1 MNQPNV
7 SSKNSLTS
15 SETKLPQ
22 SQVDFTVG
30 ELNLDRTDQKDE
42 SLEKT
47 DYPAWESQMAKLVG
61 LEEASLSNTVD
72 AKSLTRTSDIT
83 EEEKTPPKQQL
94 SSNPFAKLGLVSS
107 ATLLVAML
115 VGIFLSQITNIGQAK
130 PSQDELIATPELPEQ
145 TPTESQVEDLQG
157 EVEVLKTKLALAR
170 QIEAV
175 KVAQQTLKQDP
186 QKPLPTVTKTIP
198 KEPTSLKVPTPRPP
212 VTPPVSEPRIVYVER
227 SAPPKPVTPPQETKK
242 LDPQKEWMRL
252 AKLGSYGQVSATSD
266 PVRSYQARNSIP
278 NPQSTPSTQQTK
290 SPDSNLRLSPQVKP
304 LPDRVATRSTL
315 PRQDRKFVA
324 IGSTAKAVLA
334 TAVYAETNNAQD
346 SNQEEP
352 VFVAN
357 LQEPLKAA
365 NGEIALPVDTK
376 LLLQVSSLSDRGL
389 MRLKVVKVITENNGS
404 SSEKSLPANAIAINA
419 PQGKPLLAEKYSNK
433 SGSIAFKDAQL
444 FLLGGL
450 GRAAEI
456 HNRTES
462 EVVTINGGSTVVSSN
477 SADKDLLA
485 GAVQGGIETLAPKL
499 AQRNEQQIAK
509 MLQRSNVWLI
519 SAGTKIELYVNKD
532 IQL

>member
-30 ELNLDRTDQKDE
+30 ELNLDRAGQKDG

-130 PSQDELIATPELPEQ
+130 PSQDEPIATPELPEQ

-175 KVAQQTLKQDP
+175 KVAQ
-186 QKPLPTVTKTIP
+186 
-198 KEPTSLKVPTPRPP
+198 
-212 VTPPVSEPRIVYVER
+212 
-227 SAPPKPVTPPQETKK
+227 
-242 LDPQKEWMRL
+242 
-252 AKLGSYGQVSATSD
+252 
-266 PVRSYQARNSIP
+266 
-278 NPQSTPSTQQTK
+278 
-290 SPDSNLRLSPQVKP
+290 
-304 LPDRVATRSTL
+304 
-315 PRQDRKFVA
+315 
-324 IGSTAKAVLA
+324 
-334 TAVYAETNNAQD
+334 
-346 SNQEEP
+346 
-352 VFVAN
+352 
-357 LQEPLKAA
+357 
-365 NGEIALPVDTK
+365 
-376 LLLQVSSLSDRGL
+376 
-389 MRLKVVKVITENNGS
+389 
-404 SSEKSLPANAIAINA
+404 
-419 PQGKPLLAEKYSNK
+419 
-433 SGSIAFKDAQL
+433 
-444 FLLGGL
+444 
-450 GRAAEI
+450 
-456 HNRTES
+456 
-462 EVVTINGGSTVVSSN
+462 
-477 SADKDLLA
+477 
-485 GAVQGGIETLAPKL
+485 
-499 AQRNEQQIAK
+499 
-509 MLQRSNVWLI
+509 
-519 SAGTKIELYVNKD
+519 
-532 IQL
+532 